1 MNCYWVGEV
10 KEDPLSWTSILGSS
24 DSSEESE
31 ILPMEKASLLREE
44 DKENLK
50 EEVGQANTVTGTGM
64 MRYGTF

>member
-1 MNCYWVGEV
+1 
-10 KEDPLSWTSILGSS
+10 
-24 DSSEESE
+24 
-31 ILPMEKASLLREE
+31 MEKASLLREE